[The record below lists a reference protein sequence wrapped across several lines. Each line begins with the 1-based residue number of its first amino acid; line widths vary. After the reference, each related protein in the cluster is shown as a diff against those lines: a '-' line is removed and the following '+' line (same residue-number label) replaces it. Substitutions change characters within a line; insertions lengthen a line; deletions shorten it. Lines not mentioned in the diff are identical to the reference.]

1 MFPTMSLT
9 FLTLTGLDPTTNMWC
24 VSLVS
29 KTTFFKIDFEGVLNL
44 LSNQFL
50 KQFGKLSI
58 D

>member
-9 FLTLTGLDPTTNMWC
+9 FLTLGPTTNMWC

-29 KTTFFKIDFEGVLNL
+29 KTTFLKIDFEGVLNL

-50 KQFGKLSI
+50 KQFG
-58 D
+58 

>member
-9 FLTLTGLDPTTNMWC
+9 FLTLTGLGPTTNMWC

-29 KTTFFKIDFEGVLNL
+29 KTTFLKIDFEGVLNL

>member
-9 FLTLTGLDPTTNMWC
+9 FLTLTGLGPTTNMWC

-29 KTTFFKIDFEGVLNL
+29 KTTFFKIDFKGVLNL

-50 KQFGKLSI
+50 KQFG
-58 D
+58 